1 MAQVFNAETAT
12 EDFADNPASTRPDNR
27 TDIDLAQCSFGSET
41 FRNPCFWILVGVAGA
56 LAVQYIFTKRKE

>member
-1 MAQVFNAETAT
+1 MAQVFNADTAT
-12 EDFADNPASTRPDNR
+12 EDFAGDPAPTR
-27 TDIDLAQCSFGSET
+27 TDIDLAHCNFGTET

>member
-1 MAQVFNAETAT
+1 MAQVFTADTAT
-12 EDFADNPASTRPDNR
+12 EDFAADPAPTR
-27 TDIDLAQCSFGSET
+27 TDIDLAHCNFGTET

>member
-1 MAQVFNAETAT
+1 MAQVFNADTAT
-12 EDFADNPASTRPDNR
+12 EDFAADPAPNR
-27 TDIDLAQCSFGSET
+27 TDIDLAQCNFGTET

>member
-1 MAQVFNAETAT
+1 MAQVFNADTAT
-12 EDFADNPASTRPDNR
+12 EDFAGDPAPNR
-27 TDIDLAQCSFGSET
+27 TDIDLAHCNFGTET

>member
-1 MAQVFNAETAT
+1 MAQVFNADTAT
-12 EDFADNPASTRPDNR
+12 EDFAADPAPAR
-27 TDIDLAQCSFGSET
+27 TDIDLAQCSFGGET

>member
-1 MAQVFNAETAT
+1 MAQVFNADTAT
-12 EDFADNPASTRPDNR
+12 EDFAGDPAPAR
-27 TDIDLAQCSFGSET
+27 TDIDLAQCSFGGET

>member
-1 MAQVFNAETAT
+1 MAQVFTADTAT
-12 EDFADNPASTRPDNR
+12 EYFAADPAPTR
-27 TDIDLAQCSFGSET
+27 TDIDLAHCNFGTET

>member
-1 MAQVFNAETAT
+1 MAQVFNADTVT
-12 EDFADNPASTRPDNR
+12 EDFAADPAPAR
-27 TDIDLAQCSFGSET
+27 TDIDLAQCSFGTDT

>member
-1 MAQVFNAETAT
+1 MAQVFTADTAT
-12 EDFADNPASTRPDNR
+12 EDFAADPAPAR
-27 TDIDLAQCSFGSET
+27 TDIDLAHCNFGTET

>member
-12 EDFADNPASTRPDNR
+12 EDFADNPASTR
-27 TDIDLAQCSFGSET
+27 TDIDLAQCSFGGET

>member
-1 MAQVFNAETAT
+1 MAQVFNADTAT
-12 EDFADNPASTRPDNR
+12 EDFAADPAPNR
-27 TDIDLAQCSFGSET
+27 TDIDLAHCNFGTET